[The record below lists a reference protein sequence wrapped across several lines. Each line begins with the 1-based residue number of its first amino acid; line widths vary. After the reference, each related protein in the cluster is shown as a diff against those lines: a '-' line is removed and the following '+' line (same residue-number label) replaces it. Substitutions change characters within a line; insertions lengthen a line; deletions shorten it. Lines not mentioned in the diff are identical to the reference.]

1 MINICLNKFTSINS
15 AGIEK
20 NVYSIYIFTKSQI
33 SAESLEKNEVYYK
46 YWRQEIHYQFVHKKT
61 CYYDAKKW
69 SLQNS
74 WAPSNC

>member
-1 MINICLNKFTSINS
+1 MLKMINICLNKFTSINS

-46 YWRQEIHYQFVHKKT
+46 Y
-61 CYYDAKKW
+61 
-69 SLQNS
+69 
-74 WAPSNC
+74 